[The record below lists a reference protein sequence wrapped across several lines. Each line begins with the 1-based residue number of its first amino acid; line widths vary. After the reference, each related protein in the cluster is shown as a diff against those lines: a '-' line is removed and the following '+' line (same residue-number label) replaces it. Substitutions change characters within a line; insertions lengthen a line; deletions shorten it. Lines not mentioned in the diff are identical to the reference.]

1 MKDKL
6 LSLSTELRNQ
16 ASMNLPHMTIEEST
30 AMMNREDE
38 ACAGAVR
45 AVLPVVNQVIE
56 KCVETI
62 QNGGRIV
69 FTGAAHSGFL
79 GALDAM
85 EANATFGT
93 TDEFTSIVAG
103 NPGDIMKTDGSAEDI
118 TENGWLDLQERNV
131 TAKDF
136 VIGLSSSGRTP
147 YVIGALRWCQENKI
161 PCACLTNNAAAEM
174 GQYVDFMMAPEP
186 GPEVISGST
195 RLKAGTCQ
203 KMILNMISTIT
214 MAQLGNVYQN
224 LMINVPPVSV
234 KMRKRLVYI
243 LTQATGCSMER
254 AQQLM
259 EECEFKIKPALLMEL
274 KGMTKEEALAEL
286 EKVSG
291 NINHLV

>member
-6 LSLSTELRNQ
+6 LSLSTELRNEE
-16 ASMNLPHMTIEEST
+16 SMNLPHMTIEQST
-30 AMMNREDE
+30 AMMNRQDE
-38 ACAGAVR
+38 VCASAVK

-56 KCVETI
+56 KCIETI

-93 TDEFTSIVAG
+93 TDEFTAIVAG
-103 NPGDIMKTDGSAEDI
+103 NPGDIMKTDGSAEDSA
-118 TENGWLDLQERNV
+118 ENGVIDLQDRNV
-131 TAKDF
+131 TEKDF
-136 VIGLSSSGRTP
+136 VIGISSSGRTP
-147 YVIGALRWCQENKI
+147 YVIGALRWCRENKI
-161 PCACLTNNAAAEM
+161 PCACLTNNSAAEM
-174 GQYVDFMMAPEP
+174 GKYADFVMAPEP

-203 KMILNMISTIT
+203 KMILNMITTIT

-224 LMINVPPVSV
+224 LMINVPPVSG
-234 KMRKRLVYI
+234 KMKKRLVYI

-259 EECEFKIKPALLMEL
+259 EECDFKIKTALLMEL
-274 KGMTKEEALAEL
+274 KGLTKDEALTEL
-286 EKVSG
+286 EKVNG

>member
-16 ASMNLPHMTIEEST
+16 ESMNLPHMSIEEST
-30 AMMNREDE
+30 AMMNRQDE
-38 ACAGAVR
+38 ACTAAVR

-56 KCVETI
+56 KCIETV

-103 NPGDIMKTDGSAEDI
+103 NPGDIMKTDGSAEASA
-118 TENGWLDLQERNV
+118 ENGVIDLQDRNV

-136 VIGLSSSGRTP
+136 VIGISSSGRTP
-147 YVIGALRWCQENKI
+147 YVIGALRWCQENGI
-161 PCACLTNNAAAEM
+161 PCACLTNNSAAEM
-174 GQYVDFMMAPEP
+174 GQYADFMMAPEP

-203 KMILNMISTIT
+203 KMILNMITTIT
-214 MAQLGNVYQN
+214 MAQLGKVYQN

-243 LTQATGCSMER
+243 LTQATGCTMER

-259 EECEFKIKPALLMEL
+259 EECAYQIKPALLMEL
-274 KGMTKEEALAEL
+274 KGLTKEAALVEL
-286 EKVSG
+286 ERVGG
-291 NINHLV
+291 NINLLV

>member
-1 MKDKL
+1 
-6 LSLSTELRNQ
+6 
-16 ASMNLPHMTIEEST
+16 
-30 AMMNREDE
+30 MMNRQDE
-38 ACAGAVR
+38 VCASAVK

-56 KCVETI
+56 KCIETI

-93 TDEFTSIVAG
+93 TDEFTAIVAG
-103 NPGDIMKTDGSAEDI
+103 NPGDITKTDGSAEDSA
-118 TENGWLDLQERNV
+118 ENGVIDLQDRNV
-131 TAKDF
+131 TEKDF
-136 VIGLSSSGRTP
+136 VIGISSSGRTP
-147 YVIGALRWCQENKI
+147 YVIGALRWCRENKI
-161 PCACLTNNAAAEM
+161 PCACLTNNSAAEM
-174 GQYVDFMMAPEP
+174 GKYADFVMAPEP

-203 KMILNMISTIT
+203 KMILNMITTIT

-224 LMINVPPVSV
+224 LMINVPPVSG
-234 KMRKRLVYI
+234 KMKKRLVYI

-259 EECEFKIKPALLMEL
+259 EECDFKIKTALLMEL
-274 KGMTKEEALAEL
+274 KGLTKDEALTEL
-286 EKVSG
+286 EKVNG